1 MKSRKTEQ
9 IFMELLIQLTA
20 ETSHFPVTA
29 VSVLIVGF
37 IAAVGIGSIAWY
49 NSNRVVGWKGEG
61 EKPEQNYNKRE
72 KSANY
77 DRNITSAETAARI
90 RREGENFKSIP
101 ESDASTDTTGG
112 YTVSR
117 EGLVNNYAVEP
128 EMYVNQPGDLRE
140 KEEAEKVARARELKE
155 VNSDDGDKGVGVV

>member
-1 MKSRKTEQ
+1 M
-9 IFMELLIQLTA
+9 LW
-20 ETSHFPVTA
+20 
-29 VSVLIVGF
+29 VGKVKEKNPNK
-37 IAAVGIGSIAWY
+37 IKITI
-49 NSNRVVGWKGEG
+49 KG
-61 EKPEQNYNKRE
+61 

-128 EMYVNQPGDLRE
+128 EMYINQPGDLRE